1 LRLNFRLT
9 RTGFEGLDDSLPAS
23 IDQSDM
29 VSNGIFRGG
38 VSFAEELRIPL
49 SSGLLVELLS
59 AVYYA
64 M

>member
-1 LRLNFRLT
+1 MTFNRLA
-9 RTGFEGLDDSLPAS
+9 RTGFEGLDNSLPV
-23 IDQSDM
+23 IIEQSDS
-29 VSNGIFRGG
+29 VSNGILRRGI
-38 VSFAEELRIPL
+38 SFSDDLRIPV

>member
-1 LRLNFRLT
+1 VTCNRLA
-9 RTGFEGLDDSLPAS
+9 RTGFEGLENSVPVI
-23 IDQSDM
+23 IDQSDN
-29 VSNGIFRGG
+29 VSNGILRRGI
-38 VSFAEELRIPL
+38 SFSEDLRIPV